1 MTRGRFI
8 TLEGGEGAGKT
19 TQRALLAERLRALKL
34 TVVETREPGGTPEA
48 EALRALLIDPA
59 TQWDKRAELL
69 LLYAARMQHV
79 TNKIKPALARGE
91 WVICDRFSDSSM
103 AYQGYGLG
111 LGTKLVKQIHDFALD
126 KFKPDLTLIL
136 DLEVAEGF
144 ARAASRGAAADRY
157 ESLDHAFHERLR
169 QGFLTIAKSSPK
181 RCRVIDA
188 RPGPA
193 AVAEAIWAAVAP
205 LAGRTE

>member
-19 TQRALLAERLRALKL
+19 TQRAMLAERLRALGL

-59 TQWDKRAELL
+59 TAWDERAELL
-69 LLYAARMQHV
+69 LLYAARIQHV
-79 TNKIKPALARGE
+79 TNRIRPALARGE
-91 WVICDRFSDSSM
+91 WVICDRFADSSM

-111 LGTKLVKQIHDFALD
+111 LGPKLVRQIHDFALGA
-126 KFKPDLTLIL
+126 FKPDLTLIL
-136 DLEVAEGF
+136 DLPVADGF
-144 ARAASRGAAADRY
+144 ARAAARGAAADRY
-157 ESLDHAFHERLR
+157 ESLDRDFHERLR
-169 QGFLTIAKSSPK
+169 QGFLAIAKGSPK

-188 RPGPA
+188 MPGPA
-193 AVAEAIWAAVAP
+193 AVADAIWAAVAP
-205 LAGRTE
+205 LAQR